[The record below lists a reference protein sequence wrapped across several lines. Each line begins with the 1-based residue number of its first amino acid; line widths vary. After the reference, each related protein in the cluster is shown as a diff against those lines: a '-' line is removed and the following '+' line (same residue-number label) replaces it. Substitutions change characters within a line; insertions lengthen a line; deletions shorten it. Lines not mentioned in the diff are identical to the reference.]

1 MQKREYIGKKVIG
14 FKFEDSD
21 SLAYTSEM
29 NQHVGEKGKIIK
41 FEGDVYYVKF
51 STNGWWY
58 PAREIEEQLAG
69 PIVVEPELTLEETLE
84 KIKNL

>member
-14 FKFEDSD
+14 FEFEDSD
-21 SLAYTSEM
+21 SLSYAQEM
-29 NQHVGEKGKIIK
+29 NQHVGEKGEIIK

-58 PAREIEEQLAG
+58 PAKEIEEQLGEQA
-69 PIVVEPELTLEETLE
+69 VVEPELTLEETLE